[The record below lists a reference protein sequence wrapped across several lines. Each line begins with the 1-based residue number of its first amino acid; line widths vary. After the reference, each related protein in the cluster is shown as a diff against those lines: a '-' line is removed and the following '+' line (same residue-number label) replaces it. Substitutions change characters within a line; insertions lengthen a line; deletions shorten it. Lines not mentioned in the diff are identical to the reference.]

1 MRPTEENVKKL
12 ILGLILAHL
21 PQIYVPKFFS
31 EALSQLEVKHCSK
44 LSF

>member
-21 PQIYVPKFFS
+21 PQIYVAKFFS
-31 EALSQLEVKHCSK
+31 EALSQLVVTQISK
-44 LSF
+44 QSS

>member
-21 PQIYVPKFFS
+21 AQIYIQNFFS
-31 EALSQLEVKHCSK
+31 EAYLD
-44 LSF
+44 